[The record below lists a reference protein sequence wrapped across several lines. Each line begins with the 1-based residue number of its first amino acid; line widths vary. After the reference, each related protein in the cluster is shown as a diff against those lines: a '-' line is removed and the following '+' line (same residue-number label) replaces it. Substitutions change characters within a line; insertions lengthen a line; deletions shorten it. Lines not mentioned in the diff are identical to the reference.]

1 MDKTVKNFLLT
12 GCLALFIFS
21 TALPLQSAAPDYRKE
36 MVKLSQAIKQNPK
49 NAGALRDLGVICIK
63 TEKYRN
69 AETFL
74 EKAYHYDP
82 TDAKTQYYYGLSLEY
97 NGKVDEALTI
107 YRHYTDISRLSPYRK
122 LMRSHYDIISRD
134 LAKQEARQVLG
145 NEQLMAPENLAPDML
160 AVFPLQYRGDNEEY
174 KNLGIGLGEMLITDL
189 SQVPGISLV
198 ERIRLNSLMEE
209 VALGQSGMVKEGT
222 APEYGKLLGAGKVV
236 TGYYDIFDN
245 DNLQV
250 NLEFRDYIKQ
260 KPPLKARSANTLK
273 ELFLLEKKVVLGIVA
288 TMGIELTPEEK
299 KKILY
304 IPTKNLQAFLAY
316 CNGLERQ
323 DAGQPAQAES
333 FFRQAVELDP
343 KFEAGREKIE
353 ETETISMIQS
363 SSRDE
368 LLASIDKMDRSGSTT
383 QVSDAGQPGAQNLL
397 NDRLQTMANN
407 SGAQFIPGQET
418 RKSTEEAITS
428 GAGGDIGINIPP
440 TLPIPVKTFDVLPN
454 PPAPPTLP

>member
-1 MDKTVKNFLLT
+1 MHKRVNHFLAT
-12 GCLALFIFS
+12 GCIAVMIAGLAI
-21 TALPLQSAAPDYRKE
+21 PLKGATPDYRKE

-49 NAGALRDLGVICIK
+49 NDKALRDLGVICIK
-63 TEKYRN
+63 IEKYRN

-107 YRHYTDISRLSPYRK
+107 YRHYTEVSRLSPYRK

-134 LAKQEARQVLG
+134 LAKEEARQVLE
-145 NEQLMAPENLAPDML
+145 NEQLMAPENLTPDML

-174 KNLGIGLGEMLITDL
+174 KNLGVGLGEMMITDL
-189 SQVPGISLV
+189 SQVPGISIV

-209 VALGQSGMVKEGT
+209 IALGQSGMVKEGT
-222 APEYGKLLGAGKVV
+222 APEYGKLFGAGKVV
-236 TGYYDIFDN
+236 TGYYDIFNN
-245 DNLQV
+245 DFLQI
-250 NLEFRDYIKQ
+250 NLEYRDYITQ

-273 ELFLLEKKVVLGIVA
+273 DLFLLEKKVVLGIVS

-323 DAGQPAQAES
+323 DAGQPAQAET
-333 FFRQAVELDP
+333 FFRQAVQLDP
-343 KFEAGREKIE
+343 KFEIGREKLE
-353 ETETISMIQS
+353 ETETIGMIQS

-368 LLASIDKMDRSGSTT
+368 LLASIDKMDRSGTST
-383 QVSDAGQPGAQNLL
+383 QVNKVGLPGAQNLL
-397 NDRLQTMANN
+397 NERLQTMANN
-407 SGAQFIPGQET
+407 SGAQFLPGQET

-440 TLPIPVKTFDVLPN
+440 TLPIPVKTFDVLPD
-454 PPAPPTLP
+454 PPAPPSLP